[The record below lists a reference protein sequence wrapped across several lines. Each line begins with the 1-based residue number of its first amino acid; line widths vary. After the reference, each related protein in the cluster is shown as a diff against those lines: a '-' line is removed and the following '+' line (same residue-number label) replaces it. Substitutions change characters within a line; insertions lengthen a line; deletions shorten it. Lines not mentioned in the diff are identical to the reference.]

1 MSTLPPIS
9 QPNVIHTDIEKF
21 TVTPLGAISPNYLT
35 IVAQAPGR
43 SLVLRATQTVAEGL
57 LKELRGNLP
66 IRRSRLVAKRSSKT
80 KGR

>member
-9 QPNVIHTDIEKF
+9 QPNVIHTDVEKF
-21 TVTPLGAISPNYLT
+21 TVTPLGAILPNYLT

-43 SLVLRATQTVAEGL
+43 SFVLRATQTVAEGL
-57 LKELRGNLP
+57 LKELRGTLP
-66 IRRSRLVAKRSSKT
+66 TRRSRSAAKRSNKA